1 MKTIQIRVDC
11 LYDGKHMASMD
22 DNPHLQQ
29 FLQWLEHIDV
39 GSRLA
44 FYYNNTDD
52 NNTAQITFVNENND
66 SLIVPEVSINE
77 LVSMLFENSNKKAD
91 SWEYVLQKI
100 EPSLHTSLKDVLGDY
115 ECRKLARICVE
126 RYLKLGPSLIDAALW
141 SVCSIEW
148 GSFQVTGE
156 TEDIMGDEFHRADLS
171 ICIGLQPQYALGY
184 SYFQSSVARRYQP
197 LLFHELH
204 LNQLYRK
211 HEIPLWENDAIPLH
225 ALVEYKGKV
234 NYDNSNDEL
243 WMLEQKMIRDQE
255 IQYPKNGLCRPD
267 EEVPRIKPEDIYM
280 ELPPDYGL
288 GDYMELL
295 GLYEICKS
303 SEGKEVQSE
312 ERTVYICNQAISR
325 FAFMLLRH
333 RDFRRKYL
341 KTLQAVAELRSIDVL
356 DVLKEKI
363 THITVLHELGHHVF
377 RKLANTTL
385 CCR

>member
-1 MKTIQIRVDC
+1 
-11 LYDGKHMASMD
+11 
-22 DNPHLQQ
+22 
-29 FLQWLEHIDV
+29 
-39 GSRLA
+39 
-44 FYYNNTDD
+44 
-52 NNTAQITFVNENND
+52 
-66 SLIVPEVSINE
+66 
-77 LVSMLFENSNKKAD
+77 
-91 SWEYVLQKI
+91 
-100 EPSLHTSLKDVLGDY
+100 
-115 ECRKLARICVE
+115 
-126 RYLKLGPSLIDAALW
+126 
-141 SVCSIEW
+141 
-148 GSFQVTGE
+148 
-156 TEDIMGDEFHRADLS
+156 
-171 ICIGLQPQYALGY
+171 
-184 SYFQSSVARRYQP
+184 
-197 LLFHELH
+197 
-204 LNQLYRK
+204 
-211 HEIPLWENDAIPLH
+211 
-225 ALVEYKGKV
+225 
-234 NYDNSNDEL
+234 
-243 WMLEQKMIRDQE
+243 MIRDQE

-377 RKLANTTL
+377 RKLANKRQKNEREALANWFASLLLDPFDAEVLEYMTQLQPSAYSDPLMIPTQSKL
-385 CCR
+385 TKGSYDRYCTRLAALAWREDNE